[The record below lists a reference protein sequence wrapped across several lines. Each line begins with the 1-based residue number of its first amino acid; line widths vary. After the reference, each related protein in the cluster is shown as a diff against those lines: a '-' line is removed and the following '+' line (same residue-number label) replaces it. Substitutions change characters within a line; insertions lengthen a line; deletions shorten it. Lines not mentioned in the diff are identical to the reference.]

1 MARNKVLQFEGDIR
15 MWEID
20 PATSARLPVV
30 ADAADIYGNIPVEAS
45 ASVFSYEAGETR
57 TVLSFRRGKYRQALD
72 SRQDPGQPSLSL
84 TLVAVPPA
92 IIASVFYGA
101 AAEVSVTGASVTGEA
116 VTFTAT
122 ELSQPLAHT
131 YIAESPAPVVTGP
144 GGTPTYVAGEDYVI
158 DRRLGRIRRLSGGD
172 ITATGSVEVSYTY
185 TSFTLVRIRGGVQPQ
200 RNFYIEGDFLNR
212 PDQSDMRLTVW
223 NAALSTD
230 GEVNLFSEEPITV
243 TLAGPL
249 ITPEDKTEPYI
260 VELIN
265 NEAV

>member
-20 PATSARLPVV
+20 PTTSARTPVV
-30 ADAADIYGNIPVEAS
+30 ADAADIYGNIPIEAS
-45 ASVFSYEAGETR
+45 ASVFGYEAGEQVN
-57 TVLSFRRGKYRQALD
+57 VLSKRRERYNQAIFSEQL
-72 SRQDPGQPSLSL
+72 PGQSNLSI

-92 IIASVFYGA
+92 IVASVYYGA
-101 AAEVSVTGASVTGEA
+101 AADVSVTGSAVEDEV

-131 YIAESPAPVVTGP
+131 YIAASPAPVVTGP

-158 DRRLGRIRRLSGGD
+158 DRRLGRIRRIADGD

-185 TSFTLVRIRGGVQPQ
+185 TSFTLVRIRGCVQPQ
-200 RNFYIEGDFLNR
+200 RNFYIEGDFKNR

-230 GEVNLFSEEPITV
+230 GEVDLFSAEPITV

-249 ITPEDKTEPYI
+249 ITPESETEPYI

-265 NEAV
+265 NEA

>member
-15 MWEID
+15 MWLID
-20 PATSARLPVV
+20 PATSALTPVV
-30 ADAADIYGNIPVEAS
+30 ADAADIYGNIPIEAS
-45 ASVFSYEAGETR
+45 ASVFGYEAGEQVN
-57 TVLSFRRGKYRQALD
+57 VLSKRRDRYNQAIY
-72 SRQDPGQPSLSL
+72 SEQQPGQSTLSL

-92 IIASVFYGA
+92 ILASVFYGA
-101 AAEVSVTGASVTGEA
+101 AADVTVTGAAVEDEV

-122 ELSQPLAHT
+122 ELSQPLDNT

-144 GGTPTYVAGEDYVI
+144 SGTPTYVAGTDYVI
-158 DRRLGRIRRLSGGD
+158 DRRLGRIRRLAGGA
-172 ITATGSVEVSYTY
+172 ITATGSVEVSYTH

-200 RNFYIEGDFLNR
+200 RNFQIEGDFINR
-212 PDQSDMRLTVW
+212 PDQGDMRLTVW

-230 GEVNLFSEEPITV
+230 GEVDLFAAEPITV

-265 NEAV
+265 NEA